1 MNGVIKQVVVLA
13 AGEGLRLRPYTLTT
27 PKPLLEVNGRP
38 ILEWNF
44 DELPENIS
52 EIILVVGYLK
62 DKIINH
68 FGNNWRNKKIIYVE
82 QHELKGTGDA
92 LRLCQQFLDEHFLV
106 MNGDDLYAK
115 KDLEKF
121 SHCDLAI
128 LAKEIS
134 DPGRLSLHTL
144 LTDEQNHFCG
154 FAKTDENIK
163 TARVNAGLYAL
174 NRHFFDYPLQPIK
187 NGAEFGLP
195 QTVALMAQ
203 DYPIEVINAT
213 FWQSVGYPE
222 DIKKAEEAIKQKVQ
236 SSNAK
241 VQINA

>member
-1 MNGVIKQVVVLA
+1 MSGVIKQMVVLA
-13 AGEGLRLRPYTLTT
+13 AGQGLRLRPHTNTT
-27 PKPLLEVNGRP
+27 PKPLLPVNDRP

-44 DELPENIS
+44 EELPENIS

-68 FGNNWRNKKIIYVE
+68 FGNNWNGRRITYVE
-82 QHELKGTGDA
+82 QRELKGTGDA
-92 LRLCQQFLDEHFLV
+92 LRLCQPFLDEHFLV

-128 LAKEIS
+128 LAQEIS

-144 LTDEQNHFCG
+144 LTDKQNHFCG

-195 QTVALMAQ
+195 QTVALMAK
-203 DYPIEVINAT
+203 DYPIEVINAS

-222 DIKKAEEAIKQKVQ
+222 DISRAETALREKSEIL
-236 SSNAK
+236 NP
-241 VQINA
+241 N